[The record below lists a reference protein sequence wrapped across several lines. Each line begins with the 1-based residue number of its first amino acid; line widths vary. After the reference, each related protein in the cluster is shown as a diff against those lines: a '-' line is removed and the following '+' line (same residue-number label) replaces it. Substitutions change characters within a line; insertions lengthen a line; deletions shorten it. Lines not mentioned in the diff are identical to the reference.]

1 MTIQWNAKEK
11 CEWNQGVVFYV
22 ANVTGKRLKNVRAV
36 LILTNLSGEFVR

>member
-1 MTIQWNAKEK
+1 MTIQWKAKEK

-22 ANVTGKRLKNVRAV
+22 VNATGKRLKNVRAV

>member
-11 CEWNQGVVFYV
+11 CERNQGVVFYA

-36 LILTNLSGEFVR
+36 LILTILSGEFVR